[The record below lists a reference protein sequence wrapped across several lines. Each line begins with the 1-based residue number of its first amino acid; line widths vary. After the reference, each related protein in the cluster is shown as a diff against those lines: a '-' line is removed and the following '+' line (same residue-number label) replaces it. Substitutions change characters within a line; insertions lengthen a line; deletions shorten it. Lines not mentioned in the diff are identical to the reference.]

1 MNSWI
6 IYNGNLPSSKFI
18 DFAEMLKAAALR
30 KKHHVKIYKNN
41 DLLSVLDFDN
51 LNLLS
56 KDNIKLPDY
65 IIFTDKDVYLANQFE
80 LLNVPLFNSARS
92 IAISDDKI
100 ATYQALAAKQLPIP
114 KTIIAPKIFLKPKE
128 NSLNINAIIDEL
140 GLPLIIKESFGSFG
154 EQVYLIHS
162 KDELVQK
169 VDTLHSK
176 PYMFQEFINTSY
188 GKDLRLQVVGDE
200 VVAAMMRTSK
210 NDFRANITSGGQ
222 MDPYQPTKKEIELAV
237 AGTKAIGA
245 DFAGV
250 DILFG
255 KNGPLI
261 CEINS
266 NAHIR
271 NMYECTNINV
281 ADFIIE
287 HIIKTINNV
296 R

>member
-1 MNSWI
+1 
-6 IYNGNLPSSKFI
+6 
-18 DFAEMLKAAALR
+18 
-30 KKHHVKIYKNN
+30 N

-176 PYMFQEFINTSY
+176 P
-188 GKDLRLQVVGDE
+188 
-200 VVAAMMRTSK
+200 
-210 NDFRANITSGGQ
+210 
-222 MDPYQPTKKEIELAV
+222 
-237 AGTKAIGA
+237 
-245 DFAGV
+245 
-250 DILFG
+250 
-255 KNGPLI
+255 
-261 CEINS
+261 
-266 NAHIR
+266 
-271 NMYECTNINV
+271 
-281 ADFIIE
+281 
-287 HIIKTINNV
+287 
-296 R
+296 